1 MRQSLLGRGMITLA
15 ATAVLAGGAVVTA
28 PAASAVGSSK
38 CNWDFSNVQFDV
50 VQKAA
55 LRTGPSTK
63 YSSKGTLS
71 KGTKFYYYCEY
82 KKGSTTWIYGKVQ
95 SGAHK
100 GAKGW
105 AYGKKIGLL
114 K

>member
-1 MRQSLLGRGMITLA
+1 MTTLV
-15 ATAVLAGGAVVTA
+15 ATAVLAGGAVATA
-28 PAASAVGSSK
+28 PTASAVGASK
-38 CNWDFSNVQFDV
+38 CNVDWSNVTFDV
-50 VQKAA
+50 LQKAA
-55 LRTGPSTK
+55 LRTGPGTK

-71 KGTKFYYYCEY
+71 KGTKFYYLCEY
-82 KKGSTTWIYGKVQ
+82 TKGSTTWIYGKVS

-100 GAKGW
+100 GTKGW